1 MLANRR
7 KERAQRKGTT
17 CSVQCPKCQLLF
29 LSEVSLKHHFYPKKD
44 FKQFVTK
51 PVNYVKYYS
60 HLMPKKIVLKT
71 MTQKEKL
78 ILNVHIIQLFL
89 KQLNHLLI
97 QRMHELFHAHLN
109 LLVQQMK
116 QIFRLTWMFYRTR
129 TFALRYNIY

>member
-1 MLANRR
+1 
-7 KERAQRKGTT
+7 
-17 CSVQCPKCQLLF
+17 
-29 LSEVSLKHHFYPKKD
+29 
-44 FKQFVTK
+44 
-51 PVNYVKYYS
+51 
-60 HLMPKKIVLKT
+60 

-109 LLVQQMK
+109 LLIQQMK

-129 TFALRYNIY
+129 TFALRYNIYQEHGEHVYFTGLVTVCMVR